1 MIDIQKIGQRHIED
15 EEQLLRLIRSSKL
28 DDQSKESVLKRTQD
42 HTFYSFT
49 LSTREKYVRDNIGWW
64 DIDARERFVNGLYS
78 RLIHRL
84 SSKCCSNY
92 KRPIHKD
99 RSLLSL
105 AVIEHHSRTTGDLIQ
120 PHIHST
126 IAVSNDWNDRFLS
139 CFQRSPCREHFSLD
153 YEMFSGDAIEQWKNK
168 VSSTQLEVLPTGHD
182 KYNWIGYCIKQVDTT
197 YQGGGSTLFINEG
210 LGKRTAYQ

>member
-1 MIDIQKIGQRHIED
+1 MVSYQLKEFDTDESLKRKNIDKFSHEFFQQVN
-15 EEQLLRLIRSSKL
+15 Q
-28 DDQSKESVLKRTQD
+28 RTQD

-49 LSTREKYVRDNIGWW
+49 LSTREKYVRDHIGWW

-126 IAVSNDWNDRFLS
+126 IAVSNDWNDRFMS
-139 CFQRSPCREHFSLD
+139 CFQRSLCREHYGLD
-153 YEMFSGDAIEQWKNK
+153 YQMFSGDAIEQWKNK

>member
-1 MIDIQKIGQRHIED
+1 MVSYQLKEFDTD
-15 EEQLLRLIRSSKL
+15 ES
-28 DDQSKESVLKRTQD
+28 LKRKNIDKFSHEFFQQVNQRTHD

-105 AVIEHHSRTTGDLIQ
+105 AVIEHHSRTTGDLTQ

-126 IAVSNDWNDRFLS
+126 IAVSNDWNNRFMS
-139 CFQRSPCREHFSLD
+139 CFQRSLCREHYGLD

>member
-1 MIDIQKIGQRHIED
+1 MVSYQLKEFDTDESLKRKNIDKFSHEFFQQVN
-15 EEQLLRLIRSSKL
+15 Q
-28 DDQSKESVLKRTQD
+28 RTQD

-84 SSKCCSNY
+84 SSKWCSNY

-105 AVIEHHSRTTGDLIQ
+105 GVIEHHSRTTGDLTQ

-126 IAVSNDWNDRFLS
+126 IAVSHDWNDRFMS
-139 CFQRSPCREHFSLD
+139 CFQRSLCREHYGLD
-153 YEMFSGDAIEQWKNK
+153 YEMFSGDAIEQWKNN
-168 VSSTQLEVLPTGHD
+168 VSSVRLEMLPTGKD
-182 KYNWIGYCIKQVDTT
+182 RYNWIGYCIKQVDTT
-197 YQGGGSTLFINEG
+197 YQGGGSTLFNNEG

>member
-1 MIDIQKIGQRHIED
+1 MVSYQLKEFDTDESLKRKNIDKFSHEFFQQVN
-15 EEQLLRLIRSSKL
+15 Q
-28 DDQSKESVLKRTQD
+28 RTQD

-49 LSTREKYVRDNIGWW
+49 LSTREKYVRDHIGWW

-105 AVIEHHSRTTGDLIQ
+105 AVIEHHSRTTGDLTQ

-126 IAVSNDWNDRFLS
+126 IAVSNDWNDRFMS
-139 CFQRSPCREHFSLD
+139 CFQRSLCREHYGLD

-197 YQGGGSTLFINEG
+197 YQGGGSALFINEG

>member
-1 MIDIQKIGQRHIED
+1 MVSYQLKEFDTDESLKRKNIDKFSHEFFQQVN
-15 EEQLLRLIRSSKL
+15 Q
-28 DDQSKESVLKRTQD
+28 RTQD

-84 SSKCCSNY
+84 SAKCCSNY

-105 AVIEHHSRTTGDLIQ
+105 GVIEHHSRTTGDLTQ

>member
-1 MIDIQKIGQRHIED
+1 MVSYQLKEFDTDESLKRKNIDKFSHEFFQQVN
-15 EEQLLRLIRSSKL
+15 Q
-28 DDQSKESVLKRTQD
+28 RTQD

-105 AVIEHHSRTTGDLIQ
+105 AVIEHHSRTTGDLTQ

-126 IAVSNDWNDRFLS
+126 IAVSNDWNNRFMS
-139 CFQRSPCREHFSLD
+139 CFQRSLCREHYGLD

>member
-1 MIDIQKIGQRHIED
+1 MVSYQLKEFDTDKSLKRKNIDKFSHEFFQQVN
-15 EEQLLRLIRSSKL
+15 Q
-28 DDQSKESVLKRTQD
+28 RTQD

-49 LSTREKYVRDNIGWW
+49 LSTREKYVRDHIGWW
-64 DIDARERFVNGLYS
+64 DIDARERFVTGLYS

-105 AVIEHHSRTTGDLIQ
+105 AVIEHHSRTTGDLTQ

-126 IAVSNDWNDRFLS
+126 IAVSNDWNDRFMS

-168 VSSTQLEVLPTGHD
+168 VSSTQLEVLPTDHD
-182 KYNWIGYCIKQVDTT
+182 KHKWIGYCIKQVDTT
-197 YQGGGSTLFINEG
+197 YRGGGSTLFINEG

>member
-1 MIDIQKIGQRHIED
+1 MVSYQLKEFDTD
-15 EEQLLRLIRSSKL
+15 ES
-28 DDQSKESVLKRTQD
+28 LKRKNIDKFSHEFFQQVNQRTHD

-105 AVIEHHSRTTGDLIQ
+105 AVIEHHSRTTGDLTQ

-126 IAVSNDWNDRFLS
+126 IAVSNDWNNRFMS
-139 CFQRSPCREHFSLD
+139 CFQRSLCREHYGLD
-153 YEMFSGDAIEQWKNK
+153 YQMFSGDAIEQWKNK

>member
-1 MIDIQKIGQRHIED
+1 MVSYQLKEFDTD
-15 EEQLLRLIRSSKL
+15 ES
-28 DDQSKESVLKRTQD
+28 LKRKNIDKFSHEFFQQVNQRTHD

-49 LSTREKYVRDNIGWW
+49 LSTREKYVRDHIGWW

-126 IAVSNDWNDRFLS
+126 IAVSNDWNDRFMS
-139 CFQRSPCREHFSLD
+139 CFQRSLCREHYGLD
-153 YEMFSGDAIEQWKNK
+153 YQMFSGDAIEQWKNK

>member
-1 MIDIQKIGQRHIED
+1 MVSY
-15 EEQLLRLIRSSKL
+15 QLNEFDTDGS
-28 DDQSKESVLKRTQD
+28 LKRKNINKFSHEFFQQVNQRTQD

-105 AVIEHHSRTTGDLIQ
+105 GVIEHHSRTTGDLIQ

-153 YEMFSGDAIEQWKNK
+153 YEMFSGDAIEQCKNK
-168 VSSTQLEVLPTGHD
+168 VSSVRLEMLPTGKDRYH
-182 KYNWIGYCIKQVDTT
+182 WIGYCIKQVDTT

>member
-1 MIDIQKIGQRHIED
+1 MVSY
-15 EEQLLRLIRSSKL
+15 QLNEFDTDGS
-28 DDQSKESVLKRTQD
+28 LKRKNINKFSHEFFQQVNQRTQD

-153 YEMFSGDAIEQWKNK
+153 YEMFSGDAIEQCKNK
-168 VSSTQLEVLPTGHD
+168 VSSVRLEMLPTGKD
-182 KYNWIGYCIKQVDTT
+182 RYNWIGYCIKQVDTT

>member
-1 MIDIQKIGQRHIED
+1 MVSYQLKEFDTD
-15 EEQLLRLIRSSKL
+15 ES
-28 DDQSKESVLKRTQD
+28 LKRKNIDKFSHEFFQQVNQRTHD

-64 DIDARERFVNGLYS
+64 DIDARERFVTGLYS

-105 AVIEHHSRTTGDLIQ
+105 AVIEHHSRTTGDLTQ

-126 IAVSNDWNDRFLS
+126 IAVSNDWNDRFMS

>member
-1 MIDIQKIGQRHIED
+1 MVSYQLKEFDTDESLKRKNIEKFSD
-15 EEQLLRLIRSSKL
+15 EFFQQVK
-28 DDQSKESVLKRTQD
+28 KRTQD

-105 AVIEHHSRTTGDLIQ
+105 AVIEHHSRTTGDLTQ

-126 IAVSNDWNDRFLS
+126 IAVSNDWNDRFMS
-139 CFQRSPCREHFSLD
+139 CFQRSLCREHFSLD
-153 YEMFSGDAIEQWKNK
+153 YEMFSGDAIEQCKNK
-168 VSSTQLEVLPTGHD
+168 VSSVRLEMLPTGKDRYH
-182 KYNWIGYCIKQVDTT
+182 WIGYCIKQVDTT

>member
-1 MIDIQKIGQRHIED
+1 MVSY
-15 EEQLLRLIRSSKL
+15 QLNEFDTDGS
-28 DDQSKESVLKRTQD
+28 LKRKNINKFSHEFFQQVNQRTQD

-105 AVIEHHSRTTGDLIQ
+105 AVIEHHSRTTGDLTQ

>member
-1 MIDIQKIGQRHIED
+1 MVSYQLKEFDTDESLKRKNIDKFSHEFFQQVN
-15 EEQLLRLIRSSKL
+15 Q
-28 DDQSKESVLKRTQD
+28 RTQD

-105 AVIEHHSRTTGDLIQ
+105 AVIEHHSRTTGDLTQ

-126 IAVSNDWNDRFLS
+126 IAVSNDWNDRFMS
-139 CFQRSPCREHFSLD
+139 CFQRSLCREHFSLD
-153 YEMFSGDAIEQWKNK
+153 YEMFSGDAIEQCKNK
-168 VSSTQLEVLPTGHD
+168 VSSVRLEMLPTGKDRYH
-182 KYNWIGYCIKQVDTT
+182 WIGYCIKQVDTT

>member
-1 MIDIQKIGQRHIED
+1 MVSY
-15 EEQLLRLIRSSKL
+15 QLNEFDTDGS
-28 DDQSKESVLKRTQD
+28 LKRKNINKFSHEFFQQVNQRTQD

-153 YEMFSGDAIEQWKNK
+153 YEMFSGDAIEQCKNK
-168 VSSTQLEVLPTGHD
+168 VSSVRLEMLPTGKD
-182 KYNWIGYCIKQVDTT
+182 RYNWIGYCIKQVDTT

-210 LGKRTAYQ
+210 LGKRNAYQ

>member
-1 MIDIQKIGQRHIED
+1 MVSYQLKEFDTD
-15 EEQLLRLIRSSKL
+15 ES
-28 DDQSKESVLKRTQD
+28 LKRKNIDKFSHEFFQQVNQRTHD

-49 LSTREKYVRDNIGWW
+49 LSTREKYVRDHIGWW

-105 AVIEHHSRTTGDLIQ
+105 AVIEHHSRTTGDLTQ

-126 IAVSNDWNDRFLS
+126 IAVSNDWNDRFMS
-139 CFQRSPCREHFSLD
+139 CFQRSLCREHYGLD
-153 YEMFSGDAIEQWKNK
+153 YQMFSGDAIEQWKNK

>member
-1 MIDIQKIGQRHIED
+1 MVSYQLKEFDTDESLKRKNIDKFSHEFFQQVN
-15 EEQLLRLIRSSKL
+15 Q
-28 DDQSKESVLKRTQD
+28 RTQD

-105 AVIEHHSRTTGDLIQ
+105 AVIEHHSRTTGDLTQ

-126 IAVSNDWNDRFLS
+126 IAVSNDWNNRFMS
-139 CFQRSPCREHFSLD
+139 CFQRSLCREHYGLD
-153 YEMFSGDAIEQWKNK
+153 YQMFSGDAIEQWKNK

>member
-1 MIDIQKIGQRHIED
+1 MVSYQLKEFDTDKSLKRKNIDKFSHEFFQQVN
-15 EEQLLRLIRSSKL
+15 Q
-28 DDQSKESVLKRTQD
+28 RTQD

-49 LSTREKYVRDNIGWW
+49 LSTREKYVRDHIGWW

-105 AVIEHHSRTTGDLIQ
+105 AVIEHHSRTTGDLTQ

-126 IAVSNDWNDRFLS
+126 IAVSNDWNNRFMS
-139 CFQRSPCREHFSLD
+139 CFQRSLCREHYGLD

-168 VSSTQLEVLPTGHD
+168 VSSVRLEMLPTGKD
-182 KYNWIGYCIKQVDTT
+182 RYNWIGYCIKQVDTT